1 MTARDHNRT
10 ESESRGVGRDILIS
24 KKLGHAETVSGKLVD
39 FRKTRYHDSALQSE
53 AESTNE
59 KNNGGLNGGTVWR
72 DFASCE
78 SSVSQ
83 LVYRKLFP
91 HGPHSCKNN
100 IAKT

>member
-72 DFASCE
+72 DCFVRVFRKSTSLPEAVSAW
-78 SSVSQ
+78 SS
-83 LVYRKLFP
+83 
-91 HGPHSCKNN
+91 
-100 IAKT
+100 

>member
-10 ESESRGVGRDILIS
+10 ESESRGVSRDILIS

-39 FRKTRYHDSALQSE
+39 FRKTRYHDSARQSE
-53 AESTNE
+53 AESINE

-83 LVYRKLFP
+83 LVRKLFP
-91 HGPHSCKNN
+91 HGPHSSKNN